1 MTLRNKIILLFL
13 CVAQIPVLATGYL
26 SYSISRK
33 TVERETISF
42 LLETNLQKRAQVIQL
57 ITDAIRE
64 VEYITTDS
72 VLYDSLRE
80 IIDQHDHNSPAHEKF
95 HETITA
101 RYLQPMVRSGRFI
114 ELFLLRPVDGRV
126 LLSTDHKQE
135 GKIKQNQNYF
145 TKGKEKT
152 FVQSIFYSMSVQ
164 DQSMVIASPIRD
176 ENSNLLAVIGARLN
190 LSNLSAILEQYS
202 GLRSTIDNYLVNSQ
216 NYFISEPRFGKQ
228 FALHKT
234 VHTEGVKAALQGLDG
249 SARYMNYQGAIVYGA
264 YQYLGEW
271 KIALITEIT
280 EDEYLAPVKRMQKSI
295 VAVGILIAALSLILG
310 WIVSSALFNPLDRLV
325 SAVNSLAAD
334 HLVFNQ
340 TFSGDNEITRL
351 ASAFSAMTDRLRET
365 LVSRDALQREVET
378 RRVAETRLQKATE
391 ELSRSNK
398 ELEQFAYVASHDL
411 QEPLRMVS
419 SYVQLLAERYRDQL
433 DEKAHI
439 FISYAVD
446 GALRMQTL
454 IEDLLSFSRVTTR
467 GNEFALVDCNK
478 LLQQSLQNL
487 QMAIGRTG
495 AVIDSGMLPK
505 TICDGVQ
512 IVQLFQNLLANSIKF
527 CTAVPPKVKIC
538 ANSTEGFWEI
548 SISDNGIG
556 IDHKYADKIFII
568 FQRLHT
574 RDEYP
579 GTGIGL
585 ALCKRIVERHGGKI
599 RFESEVGKG
608 TTFYFTLPKIDG
620 VA

>member
-1 MTLRNKIILLFL
+1 MTLRSKIILLFL
-13 CVAQIPVLATGYL
+13 CVAQIPVLVTGYL
-26 SYSISRK
+26 SYTISRD
-33 TVERETISF
+33 TVEREATSF
-42 LLETNLQKRAQVIQL
+42 LIETNLQKRAQVIQL

-64 VEYITTDS
+64 VEYIATNP
-72 VLYDSLRE
+72 VLNNTLGE
-80 IIDQHDHNSPAHEKF
+80 VIDQHDQNNSAHEKF

-114 ELFLLRPVDGRV
+114 ELFLLRPGDGRV

-176 ENSNLLAVIGARLN
+176 ESSNLLAVLGARLN

-202 GLRSTIDNYLVNSQ
+202 SLRSTIDNYLVNSQ
-216 NYFISEPRFGKQ
+216 NYFITEPRFGEQ

-249 SARYMNYQGAIVYGA
+249 SARYTNYQGAMVYGA

-280 EDEYLAPVKRMQKSI
+280 EDEYLAPVKRMQKGI
-295 VAVGILIAALSLILG
+295 VTVGILIAALSLMLG
-310 WIVSSALFNPLDRLV
+310 WTVSSALFNPLDRLV

-334 HLVFNQ
+334 HLVFNE

-351 ASAFSAMTDRLRET
+351 ASAFLAMTDRLRET
-365 LVSRDALQREVET
+365 LVSRDALQQEVET
-378 RRVAETRLQKATE
+378 RKNAETRLQKATE

-433 DEKAHI
+433 DDKAHI

-467 GNEFALVDCNK
+467 GNEFILVDCNQ

-495 AVIDSGMLPK
+495 AVIDSEVLPR
-505 TICDGVQ
+505 TIGDGVQ

-527 CTAVPPKVKIC
+527 CAAVPPKVKIC
-538 ANSTEGFWEI
+538 VNSSDGFWEI

-556 IDHKYADKIFII
+556 IDRKYADKIFVI

-585 ALCKRIVERHGGKI
+585 ALCKRIVERHGGQI

-620 VA
+620 VV